1 MPFDP
6 FADIEEPDEAQAY
19 EELHEDPPFAEP
31 TPTKEEKVIVA
42 VPSEGKVVVTLK
54 GASGYDAPWIVIHA
68 DDANDALSQLNDPNM
83 VELIKKTSVMAS
95 GFQKTYKPG
104 SAPASGGGSSN
115 DRKPPVATQFPAGVV
130 RKQCEHGD
138 WVYKTW
144 ARKDGKGMNHAQECP
159 VKDRNCG
166 SEWINGIK

>member
-6 FADIEEPDEAQAY
+6 FADIEEPDEAQTY
-19 EELHEDPPFAEP
+19 IEEFPEDPPFAEP

-68 DDANDALSQLNDPNM
+68 DDANDALSQLDDPNM

-95 GFQKTYKPG
+95 GFQRTYKPS
-104 SAPASGGGSSN
+104 SAPASGASAAGSS
-115 DRKPPVATQFPAGVV
+115 DRKPPVATEAPGGAKKYCAHGEMEFKSGISQKTGKPYQFFVCTE
-130 RKQCEHGD
+130 R
-138 WVYKTW
+138 
-144 ARKDGKGMNHAQECP
+144 
-159 VKDRNCG
+159 DRNAQCKPQ
-166 SEWINGIK
+166 NL